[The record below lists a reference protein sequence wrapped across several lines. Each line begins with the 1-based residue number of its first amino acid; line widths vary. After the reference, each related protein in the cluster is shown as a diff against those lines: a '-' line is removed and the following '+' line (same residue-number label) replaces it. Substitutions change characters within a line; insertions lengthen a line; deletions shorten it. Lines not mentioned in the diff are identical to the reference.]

1 MKYIF
6 YLSLYF
12 SSLLMIAACNGG
24 LQQTDSPVL
33 ARAGG
38 EVLTLQMALEEI
50 PKTVLEQDS
59 LQAIQSYTDQ
69 WINSAITVKHAQNIG
84 LDKTS
89 VVSRKLQR
97 LENQL
102 LEQALK
108 DYLIDRNL
116 DEIEVTREEAQTY
129 YQTHKDQ
136 FTLDE
141 KYVRYRHITT
151 QTRTD
156 ADNANRDLMRGRDW
170 REILEDYSI
179 NPDLQYRQSQQFWP
193 ISMAGED
200 IPMLNQYL
208 NVIGLSERSPIYFY
222 GGNYHLVQLMEERPA
237 GDHPDLEWL
246 IPQIEEWLKLE
257 KARRI
262 TNSYIRNLYLEASA
276 NNEIDRTNV
285 TDIESILSE
294 YQNNTTQ

>member
-12 SSLLMIAACNGG
+12 SSIFLITACNGG

-89 VVSRKLQR
+89 EVGRKLQR
-97 LENQL
+97 LQNQL

-108 DYLIDRNL
+108 DYLVDRNL

-141 KYVRYRHITT
+141 NYVRYRHITT

-156 ADNANRDLMRGRDW
+156 ADNANRDLMRGRNW

-237 GDHPDLEWL
+237 GDHPDLDWL

>member
-1 MKYIF
+1 
-6 YLSLYF
+6 
-12 SSLLMIAACNGG
+12 MIAACNGG